1 MKLWRNSK
9 YFQVPKIL
17 YLYFDHLF
25 FIKESSP
32 KIDRQKLR
40 GTSLLPILGLTKI
53 IEGSCVIF
61 V

>member
-1 MKLWRNSK
+1 M
-9 YFQVPKIL
+9 I
-17 YLYFDHLF
+17 